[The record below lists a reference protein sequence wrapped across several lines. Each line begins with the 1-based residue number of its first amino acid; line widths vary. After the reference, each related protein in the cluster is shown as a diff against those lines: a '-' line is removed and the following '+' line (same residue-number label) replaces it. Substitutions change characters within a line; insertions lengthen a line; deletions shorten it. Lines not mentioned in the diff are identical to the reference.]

1 MKLPTISTP
10 IYEVKFLSRKEPV
23 KFRPFL
29 VREQKLMML
38 AVESNDI
45 KETIDLMK
53 RIAKNCILDQNIDVE
68 ELPIADL
75 EILFLNLRA
84 RSMGEKMSV
93 YYKCKNIVPAA
104 DDGTEECGMVI
115 NVDVNLLEVPVINTE
130 FDKKIKITDDVG
142 MQLKYPSFNFI
153 NDILNQDNTNNPDA
167 IDTEFKAAAMSI
179 EFIYDKDNVYY
190 AKDAT
195 LDELLEFVNNLPQ
208 EKYNLIGEF
217 LNKTPTASKTTHVNC
232 PKCSF
237 AHTFVLEGLNDFF
250 T

>member
-1 MKLPTISTP
+1 MKLPIISTP
-10 IYEVKFLSRKEPV
+10 IYEVKFLSRKDPV

-53 RIAKNCILDQNIDVE
+53 QIAKNCILDQTIEIE
-68 ELPIADL
+68 ELPLVDL

-84 RSMGEKMSV
+84 RSMGENISV
-93 YYKCKNIVPAA
+93 YYKCRNEIPA
-104 DDGTEECGMVI
+104 DEGTAECGMVI
-115 NVDVNLLEVPVINTE
+115 NVDVNLLEVPVINAE
-130 FDKKIKITDDVG
+130 FDRKIKITDDVG
-142 MQLKYPSFNFI
+142 MQLKYPSFKFV
-153 NDILNQDNTNNPDA
+153 DEVLNPDNTNNPDA
-167 IDTEFKAAAMSI
+167 IDSEFKAAAISI

-195 LDELLEFVNNLPQ
+195 LDEMLEFVNNLPQ

-217 LNKTPTASKTTHVNC
+217 LNKMPTVSKTTHVNC

-237 AHTFVLEGLNDFF
+237 AHTFVLEGLSDFF